1 MYVTA
6 VCIYDA
12 FFFLK
17 CSFSSFLGS
26 SFSPAPF
33 MLMTGVSTRQL
44 AQTLVLAEMDL
55 HSSRGEILVA
65 SVPQAPE
72 GCLLFDCYSEALACL
87 NSIDRSIWKGT
98 LEGAASVFK
107 IFIVRSLGLV
117 AASSGSCC
125 RIGLVRVGT
134 HQYTIGFKPLK
145 EFSLFL
151 LTSLSEA
158 QHMSW
163 ASMGARRILKWS
175 RCEFRA
181 GDFDWLA
188 FVNLYVQQLKSSSQL
203 QLFTFGKKG
212 NMWEL

>member
-1 MYVTA
+1 
-6 VCIYDA
+6 
-12 FFFLK
+12 
-17 CSFSSFLGS
+17 
-26 SFSPAPF
+26 

-44 AQTLVLAEMDL
+44 AQMLVLAEMDL

-72 GCLLFDCYSEALACL
+72 GCLLFGCYSEALACL
-87 NSIDRSIWKGT
+87 NSIDRSIWTGA

-107 IFIVRSLGLV
+107 IFTVRSLGLV

-151 LTSLSEA
+151 LTSLSEG
-158 QHMSW
+158 QRMSW
-163 ASMGARRILKWS
+163 ASMGSRSILKWS
-175 RCEFRA
+175 RCELRT

-188 FVNLYVQQLKSSSQL
+188 FINLYVQQLKSSSQL